1 MGKKAT
7 MPFWGHVYELRRRVF
22 VIVAVLA
29 AFSAA
34 GYVVFP
40 WIFDVISRILSE
52 ELYVTVL
59 TEGFV
64 TRLRIGF
71 LIGAFFA
78 LPVLVFEVAAFIFPA
93 LSRKERRFMLLLL
106 IASFILFVGGMV
118 FAFQSVLPISIRFLK
133 SSTFFPQNL
142 HRLLSYQE
150 FISFLFTF
158 LLGFGLCFEFPVVL
172 LFLLKVRVLS
182 LRVMVRSFR
191 WFLIA
196 ILAVAAI
203 MTPPDVV
210 SQLMLAL
217 PMIVLYLLCILIGK
231 IMRLGA

>member
-22 VIVAVLA
+22 VTVAVLA
-29 AFSAA
+29 VFATA
-34 GYVVFP
+34 GYIVFP
-40 WIFDVISRILSE
+40 YIFDVISRVLSE

-64 TRLRIGF
+64 TRLRIAF
-71 LIGAFFA
+71 LIGAFLT

-106 IASFILFVGGMV
+106 IASFVLFVGGMV

-133 SSTFFPQNL
+133 SSMFFPQNL

-191 WFLIA
+191 WFLVA
-196 ILAVAAI
+196 ILTVAAI